1 MQPWTLI
8 SCLKKRNR
16 KSIHAFFP
24 HTMQCVYVAYLP
36 ELFFLKNVTLLN
48 FVVCMWIICIKKQ
61 TKNTQKRNVFR
72 LCSVHVSYLRKTNK
86 QTKQNSHVFKICS
99 VYVVYLHKKT
109 NQTKTKHKTKQNKTK
124 KYTNK
129 QKTAMFSNFVV
140 CMWPIFIKKHIRAMF
155 LNFVVWP
162 IFALHTKCVSCA

>member
-1 MQPWTLI
+1 MLLETQPWTLI

-36 ELFFLKNVTLLN
+36 EKKKKTVTLLN

-61 TKNTQKRNVFR
+61 TKNTQKRIVFR
-72 LCSVHVSYLRKTNK
+72 LCSVHVAYLRKTNK
-86 QTKQNSHVFKICS
+86 QTNKQNKTAMFLNFVVCMWFICI
-99 VYVVYLHKKT
+99 KKT
-109 NQTKTKHKTKQNKTK
+109 NQNKTNTKTKHKTKQNKTK
-124 KYTNK
+124 KYINK

-140 CMWPIFIKKHIRAMF
+140 CMWPIFIK
-155 LNFVVWP
+155 N
-162 IFALHTKCVSCA
+162 T